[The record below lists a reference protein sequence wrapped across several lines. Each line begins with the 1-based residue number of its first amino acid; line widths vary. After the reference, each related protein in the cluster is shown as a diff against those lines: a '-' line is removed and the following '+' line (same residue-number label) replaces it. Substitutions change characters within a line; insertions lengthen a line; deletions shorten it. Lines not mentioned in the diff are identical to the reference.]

1 MQGVDRLGITVPFPG
16 VPLAEHRSWFAAS
29 VAAGYTDAWS
39 AEVAG
44 TDGFTPLALAAA
56 WEPGLRLGVAIVPA
70 FTRGPALL
78 AQSVAAMAEAA
89 PGRFAFG
96 LGTSSEVIVEKWN
109 GIPFDRPYERVR
121 DTLAFLRLA
130 LAGERVTCDFETFS
144 VREFCLSRPLPAP
157 PPLYLAAL
165 RPGMLRLAG
174 SEADG
179 VILNWLSADD
189 VATSLAEVRAGARAR
204 SADGAFEV
212 VTRIFVVPE
221 PDAAVARSLARRMIA
236 GYLTVPAYAAFH
248 RWLGR
253 APMLQGMWE
262 AWEAGD
268 RKAALSAI
276 PDEVVDALV
285 VHGDPQECR
294 AHVARYVERGVTLPV
309 LMVVTAERD
318 LRDAVVALGA

>member
-1 MQGVDRLGITVPFPG
+1 MDRLGITVPFPD

-29 VAAGYTDAWS
+29 AAAGYTDAWS

-109 GIPFDRPYERVR
+109 GIPFDRPYARVR

-130 LAGERVTCDFETFS
+130 LAGERVTCDLETFS
-144 VREFCLSRPLPAP
+144 VREFRLSRPLPAP

-174 SEADG
+174 GEADG

-204 SADGAFEV
+204 PPGGAFEV

-236 GYLTVPAYAAFH
+236 SYLTVPAYAAFH

-253 APMLQGMWE
+253 APMLQGMWD

-268 RKAALSAI
+268 RKAALAAI

-285 VHGDPQECR
+285 VHGEPEDCR

-309 LMVVTAERD
+309 LMVLTAERD
-318 LRDAVVALGA
+318 LREAVLALGA